1 MHNTALLLAPG
12 TSVAGL
18 PDTDHALD
26 AVLACPHCDGIGW
39 LRQPPAAGVRLGELI
54 PCRCTLAREA
64 AQRRAERF
72 RRSNLAPFA
81 RLTFAQFDPLAPGA
95 HAAYQAARRF
105 ARQPHGWLTLLGPC
119 GGGKT
124 HLAAAIAHA
133 ALEQEIAAQ
142 LVVVPDLLD
151 QLRQAVAADRADARF
166 EAVKQA
172 PLLVLDDLGTE
183 QVTPWARE
191 KLYQLI
197 NHRYNHQLAT
207 VFTSNLRLDQL
218 DPRVASR
225 MHDPALPAT
234 ILTIAAPDYRRRT
247 AS

>member
-1 MHNTALLLAPG
+1 MRDPAFLPAPEPTALLPDD
-12 TSVAGL
+12 VAL
-18 PDTDHALD
+18 EAT
-26 AVLACPHCDGIGW
+26 LACPHCAGIGW
-39 LRQPPAAGVRLGELI
+39 LRQPPSAGARIGELI
-54 PCRCTLAREA
+54 PYRCTLARED

-119 GGGKT
+119 GAGKT

-133 ALEQEIAAQ
+133 ALEQAIAAQ

-151 QLRQAVAADRADARF
+151 QLRQAVAADRPDARF
-166 EAVKQA
+166 EAVKQV

-207 VFTSNLRLDQL
+207 VFTSNLRLEQL

-234 ILTIAAPDYRRRT
+234 ILTIAAPDYRRHT
-247 AS
+247 AP